1 MQLRFEFR
9 PLRSLERRL
18 ERGFLHPI
26 DYLRT
31 RGTRGL
37 RVEAS
42 DQEVR
47 RGGELEAR
55 VTLSNPEGFGE
66 VEVGLVCTE
75 FYECD
80 VPDGEGGRSRGTCS
94 ATAHEAWL
102 PVHSTLG
109 VHSVRLSVPAEAP
122 FSYDGDLLCFK
133 WAVVARGRRK
143 NRLDAQARHEI
154 SVLP

>member
-1 MQLRFEFR
+1 M
-9 PLRSLERRL
+9 
-18 ERGFLHPI
+18 HPI
-26 DYLRT
+26 DYLRR

-37 RVEAS
+37 QVGAG

-47 RGGELEAR
+47 RGEELDAR
-55 VTLSNPEGFGE
+55 VTISSPGRLGE

-80 VPDGEGGRSRGTCS
+80 VYDSDVYDSDVSDSDAGRSRGTSS

-102 PVHSTLG
+102 PVENTPG
-109 VHSVRLSVPAEAP
+109 VHSVRLTVPAEAP
-122 FSYDGDLLCFK
+122 FSYEGELLRFK
-133 WAVVARGRRK
+133 WEVVARGRRK
-143 NRLDAQARHEI
+143 GRLDAQARHQI